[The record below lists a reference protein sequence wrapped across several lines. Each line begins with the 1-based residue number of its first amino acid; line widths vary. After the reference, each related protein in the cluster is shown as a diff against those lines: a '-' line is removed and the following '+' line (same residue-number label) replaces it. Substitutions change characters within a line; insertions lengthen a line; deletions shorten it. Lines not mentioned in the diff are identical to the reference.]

1 MDSILVT
8 RIVLGIVLVLGV
20 LFIVRIIRGIKMEKR
35 VGIYTLSITNE
46 ESSSLFD
53 QIHAKYFQILSKFS
67 KNPYLLKYANS
78 YNKKQVVESGVASVY
93 FILNKL
99 FIAFLVVVLVT
110 VSFAIQGKRI
120 GIILFL
126 FSFIIGYYLY
136 DIYLIF
142 IRKNFKRRVKNDM
155 LRAVIVMNNAFK
167 AGKSTLQA
175 VEIASHD
182 LPKPISLEFKKIYQD
197 MTYGISVDV
206 AFSRFASRVG
216 LDEANYIATSLTILN
231 KTGGNIVAVFSSIE
245 RTLFDKKK
253 LESDLKNSTAAS
265 NLVVKVLMGIPILF
279 VLVIYVISPNYFAP
293 LFKSSLGYL
302 VLFIITLMFLIY
314 IYLLNKIMKVKV

>member
-35 VGIYTLSITNE
+35 VGIYTLSITKE
-46 ESSSLFD
+46 GSSSLFD
-53 QIHAKYFQILSKFS
+53 QIHAKYCQILSKFS

-279 VLVIYVISPNYFAP
+279 VLVIYVISPNYFTP

>member
-1 MDSILVT
+1 
-8 RIVLGIVLVLGV
+8 
-20 LFIVRIIRGIKMEKR
+20 MEKR

-46 ESSSLFD
+46 GSSSLFD
-53 QIHAKYFQILSKFS
+53 QIHAKYCQILSKFS